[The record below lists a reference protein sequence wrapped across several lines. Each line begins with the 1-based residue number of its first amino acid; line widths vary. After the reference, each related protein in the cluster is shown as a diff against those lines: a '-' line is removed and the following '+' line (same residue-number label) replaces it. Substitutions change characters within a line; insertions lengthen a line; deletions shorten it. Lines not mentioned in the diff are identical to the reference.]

1 MTTMR
6 PDTSR
11 ARARRFTPDLVARL
25 RLELLRDRVAQ
36 AALSTEHLATATALT
51 GQTDVDSILEREL
64 ADASAARARDAI
76 QEIDAA
82 LERIGTNVYGMCES
96 CGVAIPAAR
105 LEAIPHARFCVAC
118 PVQPSPFLA

>member
-1 MTTMR
+1 MR
-6 PDTSR
+6 PDNSR
-11 ARARRFTPDLVARL
+11 VKARRFTPDLVARL

-36 AALSTEHLATATALT
+36 AALTTEHLATATALT

-96 CGVAIPAAR
+96 CGAAIPAAR
-105 LEAIPHARFCVAC
+105 LEAIPHARLCVAC
-118 PVQPSPFLA
+118 PAQPSPFLV